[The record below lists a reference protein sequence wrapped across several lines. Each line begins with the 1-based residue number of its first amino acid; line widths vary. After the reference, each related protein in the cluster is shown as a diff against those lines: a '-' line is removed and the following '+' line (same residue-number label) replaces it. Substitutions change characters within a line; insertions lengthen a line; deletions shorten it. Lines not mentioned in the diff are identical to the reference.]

1 MVQARAADTGNQR
14 TIGGIMT
21 ADGLGEQ
28 KIGFVGAGNMA
39 EALIKGL
46 IGSHTIDPQQ
56 VSAADPLADRR
67 DFMETTYG
75 IGVTADNQELVKNAD
90 VLVLAVKPQVA
101 TEVLARMA
109 PFTGP
114 DKLVISIVA
123 GLTTA
128 VMQKALAADTR
139 IIRTV
144 PNTPVFVGEGMVA
157 LADDGPALPEDY
169 AAAEALFGPV
179 ARTALMPEK
188 LMDAALG
195 VSGSGPAYV
204 FIMIEAL
211 SDGGV
216 KMGLPRQTAL
226 TLAAQTLL
234 GAAKMCLESGKHPGQ
249 LKDMVTSPAGTT
261 IAALHRMEAA
271 GVRAALIEA
280 VEAAAR
286 RAEELGRLA

>member
-1 MVQARAADTGNQR
+1 MTVDGFADR
-14 TIGGIMT
+14 
-21 ADGLGEQ
+21 
-28 KIGFVGAGNMA
+28 KIGFIGAGNMA
-39 EALIKGL
+39 EALVKGL
-46 IGSHTIDPQQ
+46 ADSRRVNRQQ
-56 VSAADPLADRR
+56 IRASEPLAERR
-67 DFMETTYG
+67 RFVATTYG
-75 IGVTADNQELVKNAD
+75 IEVVADNRDLLAFAD
-90 VLVLAVKPQVA
+90 ILVLAVKPQVA
-101 TEVLARMA
+101 AEVLGEMA
-109 PFTGP
+109 PLTGP
-114 DKLVISIVA
+114 DKLTISIVA

-128 VMQKALAADTR
+128 VMQKTLARGTR

-157 LADDGPALPEDY
+157 VADDGPALPEDY
-169 AAAEALFGPV
+169 AVAEALFNPV

-195 VSGSGPAYV
+195 VSGSGPAYG
-204 FIMIEAL
+204 FLMIEAL

-216 KMGLPRQTAL
+216 KMGLPRSTAL

>member
-1 MVQARAADTGNQR
+1 
-14 TIGGIMT
+14 MT
-21 ADGLGEQ
+21 AEVLANQ
-28 KIGFVGAGNMA
+28 KMGFIGAGNMA

-46 IGSHTIDPQQ
+46 TGSQTVSPQQ
-56 VSAADPLADRR
+56 ISASDPLANRR
-67 DFMETTYG
+67 TFIKDTYG
-75 IGVTADNQELVKNAD
+75 IGVTADNRDLAQFAD
-90 VLVLAVKPQVA
+90 VWVLAVKPQVA
-101 TEVLARMA
+101 AEALAIIA
-109 PFTGP
+109 PFSGAT
-114 DKLVISIVA
+114 KLLVSVVA

-128 VMQKALAADTR
+128 VMQKALAEGTR

-157 LADDGPALPEDY
+157 IAEDGPAQAEDY
-169 AAAEALFGPV
+169 AVAEALFGPV
-179 ARTALMPEK
+179 ARTAMMPEK

-204 FIMIEAL
+204 FVMIEAL
-211 SDGGV
+211 ADGGV
-216 KMGLPRQTAL
+216 KMGLPRETAL

-234 GAAKMCLESGKHPGQ
+234 GAAKMCLASGKHPGQ

-261 IAALHRMEAA
+261 IAALHRLEAA
-271 GVRAALIEA
+271 GVRAALIDA

>member
-1 MVQARAADTGNQR
+1 MAAQELAGRQ
-14 TIGGIMT
+14 
-21 ADGLGEQ
+21 
-28 KIGFVGAGNMA
+28 IGFIGAGNMA
-39 EALIKGL
+39 EAMIRGL
-46 IGSHTIDPQQ
+46 LAG
-56 VSAADPLADRR
+56 AAATPGQICAFDPLAERLA
-67 DFMETTYG
+67 FVQSTYG
-75 IGVTADNQELVKNAD
+75 IDAATDNRALVQSADII
-90 VLVLAVKPQVA
+90 VLAIKPQVA
-101 TEVLARMA
+101 GDVLAAVA
-109 PFTGP
+109 PDTGP
-114 DKLVISIVA
+114 EKLVISIVA
-123 GLTTA
+123 GLTTGT
-128 VMQKALAADTR
+128 MQKALAKGTR

-157 LADDGPALPEDY
+157 LADDGPAQPADY
-169 AAAEALFGPV
+169 DAAAALFSPV
-179 ARTALMPEK
+179 ARTAMIPEK

-204 FIMIEAL
+204 FVMIEAL

-216 KMGLPRQTAL
+216 KMGLPRDVAL
-226 TLAAQTLL
+226 ALAAQTVL

>member
-1 MVQARAADTGNQR
+1 MVANGLAGH
-14 TIGGIMT
+14 TIGFI
-21 ADGLGEQ
+21 
-28 KIGFVGAGNMA
+28 GAGNMA

-46 IGSHTIDPQQ
+46 TGSQTVEPQQ
-56 VSAADPLADRR
+56 IMAADPLSDRLA
-67 DFMETTYG
+67 FMETTYG
-75 IGVTADNQELVKNAD
+75 IRVTPDNHNLVTDCD

-101 TEVLARMA
+101 AVVLDAMA
-109 PFTGP
+109 PASGP
-114 DKLVISIVA
+114 AKLVISIVA

-128 VMQKALAADTR
+128 VMQKALADDTR

-157 LADDGPALPEDY
+157 IAADGPARPKDY
-169 AAAEALFGPV
+169 TVAEALFNPV
-179 ARTALMPEK
+179 ARTALIPEK

-204 FIMIEAL
+204 FLMVEAL
-211 SDGGV
+211 ADGGV
-216 KMGLPRQTAL
+216 KMGLPRETAL

-234 GAAKMCLESGKHPGQ
+234 GAAKMCLVSGKHPGQ

-261 IAALHRMEAA
+261 IAALHCMEAA
-271 GVRAALIEA
+271 GVRGALMDA

-286 RAEELGRLA
+286 RSEALGRMAAKQT

>member
-1 MVQARAADTGNQR
+1 
-14 TIGGIMT
+14 MT
-21 ADGLGEQ
+21 ADGLGKQ
-28 KIGFVGAGNMA
+28 RIGFIGAGNMA
-39 EALIKGL
+39 EALIRGL
-46 IGSHTIDPQQ
+46 IDSGTVNPQQ
-56 VSAADPLADRR
+56 ISAAEPLPDRR
-67 DFMETTYG
+67 RYMETTYG
-75 IGVTADNQELVKNAD
+75 IGVTADNQELVKAAD

-101 TEVLARMA
+101 AEVLSAMA

-114 DKLVISIVA
+114 AKLLISIVA

-128 VMQKALAADTR
+128 VIQQALAVDTR

-157 LADDGPALPEDY
+157 VANDGPAHPEDFT
-169 AAAEALFGPV
+169 AAESLFSPV
-179 ARTALMPEK
+179 ARTAPMPEK

-204 FIMIEAL
+204 FMMIEAL
-211 SDGGV
+211 ADGGV
-216 KMGLPRQTAL
+216 KMGLPRPTAL

-249 LKDMVTSPAGTT
+249 LRDMVTSPAGTT

-271 GVRAALIEA
+271 GVRAALIDA
-280 VEAAAR
+280 VEAAAL
-286 RAEELGRLA
+286 RAAELGRQA

>member
-1 MVQARAADTGNQR
+1 
-14 TIGGIMT
+14 MT
-21 ADGLGEQ
+21 ADGFADK
-28 KIGFVGAGNMA
+28 KIGFIGAGNMA

-46 IGSHTIDPQQ
+46 AGSSRVKPNQIMA
-56 VSAADPLADRR
+56 SEPLAERR
-67 DFMETTYG
+67 TFMETTYD
-75 IGVTADNQELVKNAD
+75 IEVVADNRELLPSVD
-90 VLVLAVKPQVA
+90 ILVLAVKPQVA
-101 TEVLARMA
+101 ADVLGEMA
-109 PFTGP
+109 PLTGP

-128 VMQKALAADTR
+128 VMQKTLARETR

-157 LADDGPALPEDY
+157 VADDGPALSEDY
-169 AAAEALFGPV
+169 ALAEALFSPV

-195 VSGSGPAYV
+195 VSGSGPAYG
-204 FIMIEAL
+204 FLMIEAL

-216 KMGLPRQTAL
+216 KMGLPRSTAL

>member
-1 MVQARAADTGNQR
+1 MTVDGFADK
-14 TIGGIMT
+14 
-21 ADGLGEQ
+21 
-28 KIGFVGAGNMA
+28 KIGFIGAGNMA
-39 EALIKGL
+39 EALVKGL
-46 IGSHTIDPQQ
+46 ADSRRVNRQQ
-56 VSAADPLADRR
+56 IRASEPLAERR
-67 DFMETTYG
+67 RFVATTYG
-75 IGVTADNQELVKNAD
+75 IEVVADNRDLLAFAD
-90 VLVLAVKPQVA
+90 ILVLAVKPQVA
-101 TEVLARMA
+101 AEVLGEMA

-114 DKLVISIVA
+114 DKLTISIVA

-128 VMQKALAADTR
+128 VMQKTLARGTR

-157 LADDGPALPEDY
+157 VADDGPALPEDY
-169 AAAEALFGPV
+169 TVAEALFNPV

-195 VSGSGPAYV
+195 VSGSGPAYG
-204 FIMIEAL
+204 FLMIEAL

-216 KMGLPRQTAL
+216 KMGLPRSTAL

>member
-1 MVQARAADTGNQR
+1 MAAQELAGRQ
-14 TIGGIMT
+14 
-21 ADGLGEQ
+21 
-28 KIGFVGAGNMA
+28 IGFIGAGNMA
-39 EALIKGL
+39 EAMIRGL
-46 IGSHTIDPQQ
+46 LAGATATPGQIC
-56 VSAADPLADRR
+56 AFDPLAERLA
-67 DFMETTYG
+67 FIQSTYG
-75 IGVTADNQELVKNAD
+75 IEAAADNRALVQSAD
-90 VLVLAVKPQVA
+90 IIVLAIKPQVA
-101 TEVLARMA
+101 GDVLAAAA
-109 PFTGP
+109 PDTGP
-114 DKLVISIVA
+114 EKLVISIVA
-123 GLTTA
+123 GLTTGT
-128 VMQKALAADTR
+128 MQKALAKGTR

-157 LADDGPALPEDY
+157 LADDGPALPADY
-169 AAAEALFGPV
+169 DAAVALFSPV
-179 ARTALMPEK
+179 ARTAMIPEK

-204 FIMIEAL
+204 FVMIEAL

-216 KMGLPRQTAL
+216 KMGLPRDVAL
-226 TLAAQTLL
+226 ALAAQTVL

>member
-1 MVQARAADTGNQR
+1 MS
-14 TIGGIMT
+14 GGDMA
-21 ADGLGEQ
+21 ADGLKNQ
-28 KIGFVGAGNMA
+28 MMGFIGAGNMA
-39 EALIKGL
+39 EALIRGL
-46 IGSHTIDPQQ
+46 TGSRTVDPQKI
-56 VSAADPLADRR
+56 AASEPLAERR
-67 DFMETTYG
+67 AYMEDSYG
-75 IGVTADNQELVKNAD
+75 IRVTADNQELVKTAD

-101 TEVLARMA
+101 AEVMSLMA
-109 PFTGP
+109 AFTGP

-128 VMQKALAADTR
+128 AMQQALAADTR
-139 IIRTV
+139 IVRTV

-157 LADDGPALPEDY
+157 VADDGPALPEDY
-169 AAAEALFGPV
+169 AIAEALFRPV

-204 FIMIEAL
+204 FVMIEAL
-211 SDGGV
+211 ADGGV
-216 KMGLPRQTAL
+216 KMGLPRPTAL

-234 GAAKMCLESGKHPGQ
+234 GAAKMCLESGKHPGE

-261 IAALHRMEAA
+261 IAALHRMETA
-271 GVRAALIEA
+271 GVRAALISA

>member
-1 MVQARAADTGNQR
+1 MTVDGFADK
-14 TIGGIMT
+14 
-21 ADGLGEQ
+21 
-28 KIGFVGAGNMA
+28 KIGFIGAGNMA
-39 EALIKGL
+39 EALVKGL
-46 IGSHTIDPQQ
+46 ADSRRVNRQQ
-56 VSAADPLADRR
+56 IRASEPLAERR
-67 DFMETTYG
+67 RFVESTYG
-75 IGVTADNQELVKNAD
+75 IQVVADNRDLLAFAD
-90 VLVLAVKPQVA
+90 ILVLAVKPQVA
-101 TEVLARMA
+101 AEVLGEMA
-109 PFTGP
+109 PLTGP
-114 DKLVISIVA
+114 DKLTISIVA

-128 VMQKALAADTR
+128 VMQKTLAGGTR

-157 LADDGPALPEDY
+157 MADDGPALPEDY
-169 AAAEALFGPV
+169 AVAEALFHPV

-195 VSGSGPAYV
+195 VSGSGPAYG
-204 FIMIEAL
+204 FLMIEAL

-216 KMGLPRQTAL
+216 KMGLPRSTAL

>member
-1 MVQARAADTGNQR
+1 
-14 TIGGIMT
+14 MT
-21 ADGLGEQ
+21 ADGFKDKQ
-28 KIGFVGAGNMA
+28 IGFIGAGNMA
-39 EALIKGL
+39 EAMIKGL
-46 IGSHTIDPQQ
+46 AGSGGIKPQQ
-56 VSAADPLADRR
+56 IAASEPLAARR
-67 DFMETTYG
+67 AFMGSTYG
-75 IGVTADNQELVKNAD
+75 IEVVADNREMAPAAD
-90 VLVLAVKPQVA
+90 ILVLAVKPQVA
-101 TEVLARMA
+101 AEVLAELA

-123 GLTTA
+123 GLTTD
-128 VMQKALAADTR
+128 VMQKALARETR

-157 LADDGPALPEDY
+157 VADDGPALPEDY
-169 AAAEALFGPV
+169 ALAEALFNPV
-179 ARTALMPEK
+179 ARTARMPEK

-204 FIMIEAL
+204 FVMIEAL

-216 KMGLPRQTAL
+216 KMGLPRETAL

-234 GAAKMCLESGKHPGQ
+234 GAAKMCLESGKHPGE

-271 GVRAALIEA
+271 GVRAALIAA

-286 RAEELGRLA
+286 RAEELGRLV

>member
-1 MVQARAADTGNQR
+1 
-14 TIGGIMT
+14 MT
-21 ADGLGEQ
+21 AEVLAGK
-28 KIGFVGAGNMA
+28 KIGFIGAGNMA
-39 EALIKGL
+39 EALIRGL
-46 IGSHTIDPQQ
+46 TGSQTVDPQQ
-56 VSAADPLADRR
+56 ITASDPLADRR
-67 DFMETTYG
+67 AFMETTYG
-75 IGVTADNQELVKNAD
+75 IGATADNQDLAKTAD

-101 TEVLARMA
+101 AEVLALIT

-114 DKLVISIVA
+114 DKLVISVVA

-128 VMQKALAADTR
+128 VMQKALSTDTR

-157 LADDGPALPEDY
+157 IADDGPAHSEDD
-169 AAAEALFGPV
+169 AVAEALFSPV

-204 FIMIEAL
+204 FVMIEAL
-211 SDGGV
+211 ADGGV
-216 KMGLPRQTAL
+216 KMGLPRETAL

-271 GVRAALIEA
+271 GVRSALIDA
-280 VEAAAR
+280 VEAAAL
-286 RAEELGRLA
+286 RAAELGRLT

>member
-1 MVQARAADTGNQR
+1 MAAN
-14 TIGGIMT
+14 
-21 ADGLGEQ
+21 GLAGH
-28 KIGFVGAGNMA
+28 KIGFIGAGNMA

-46 IGSHTIDPQQ
+46 TGSQTVDPQRIM
-56 VSAADPLADRR
+56 AADPLSDRLA
-67 DFMETTYG
+67 FMETTYG
-75 IGVTADNQELVKNAD
+75 IGVTLDNQSLVTACD

-101 TEVLARMA
+101 AGVLDAMA
-109 PFTGP
+109 PASGAA
-114 DKLVISIVA
+114 KLVISIVA

-128 VMQKALAADTR
+128 VMQNNLAADTR

-157 LADDGPALPEDY
+157 IAADGPARPEDY
-169 AAAEALFGPV
+169 TIAKALFSPV
-179 ARTALMPEK
+179 ARTALIPEK

-204 FIMIEAL
+204 FLMVEAL
-211 SDGGV
+211 ADGGV
-216 KMGLPRQTAL
+216 KMGLPREVAL

-234 GAAKMCLESGKHPGQ
+234 GAAKMCLVSGKHPGQ

-261 IAALHRMEAA
+261 IAALHCMETA
-271 GVRAALIEA
+271 GVRGALMAA

-286 RAEELGRLA
+286 RSEALGRMAAKQS

>member
-1 MVQARAADTGNQR
+1 MQSDV
-14 TIGGIMT
+14 
-21 ADGLGEQ
+21 LESK
-28 KIGFVGAGNMA
+28 KIGFIGAGNMA

-46 IGSHTIDPQQ
+46 TGSKTVDPVQITA
-56 VSAADPLADRR
+56 SDPLADRLS
-67 DFMETTYG
+67 FMESTYG
-75 IGVTADNQELVKNAD
+75 IKTTQDNHHLVETAA
-90 VLVLAVKPQVA
+90 VLVLAVKPQVV
-101 TEVLARMA
+101 TEVLTDMA
-109 PFTGP
+109 PFTGAS
-114 DKLVISIVA
+114 KLVVSIVA

-128 VMQKALAADTR
+128 AMQKTLAADTR

-157 LADDGPALPEDY
+157 IASDGPARREDY
-169 AAAEALFGPV
+169 ATAAALFNPV
-179 ARTALMPEK
+179 ARTAFIAEK

-204 FIMIEAL
+204 FLMIEAL
-211 SDGGV
+211 ADGGV
-216 KMGLPRQTAL
+216 KMGLPRETAQ
-226 TLAAQTLL
+226 TLAAQTML

-286 RAEELGRLA
+286 RAEELGRMA

>member
-1 MVQARAADTGNQR
+1 MAAQELAGRQ
-14 TIGGIMT
+14 
-21 ADGLGEQ
+21 
-28 KIGFVGAGNMA
+28 IGFIGAGNMA
-39 EALIKGL
+39 EAMIRGL
-46 IGSHTIDPQQ
+46 LAGATATPGQIC
-56 VSAADPLADRR
+56 AFDPLAERLA
-67 DFMETTYG
+67 FIQSTYG
-75 IGVTADNQELVKNAD
+75 IAAAADNRALVQSAD
-90 VLVLAVKPQVA
+90 IIVLAIKPQVA
-101 TEVLARMA
+101 GDVLAAAA
-109 PFTGP
+109 PDTGP
-114 DKLVISIVA
+114 EKLVISIVA
-123 GLTTA
+123 GLTTGT
-128 VMQKALAADTR
+128 MQKALAKGTR

-157 LADDGPALPEDY
+157 LADDGPAETADY
-169 AAAEALFGPV
+169 DAAAALFSPV
-179 ARTALMPEK
+179 ARTALIPEK

-204 FIMIEAL
+204 FVMIEAL

-216 KMGLPRQTAL
+216 KMGLPRDVAL
-226 TLAAQTLL
+226 ALAAQTVL

>member
-1 MVQARAADTGNQR
+1 MAAQELAGRQ
-14 TIGGIMT
+14 
-21 ADGLGEQ
+21 
-28 KIGFVGAGNMA
+28 IGFIGAGNMA
-39 EALIKGL
+39 EAMIRGL
-46 IGSHTIDPQQ
+46 LAGATATPGQIC
-56 VSAADPLADRR
+56 AFDPLAERLA
-67 DFMETTYG
+67 FIQSTYG
-75 IGVTADNQELVKNAD
+75 IDAATDNRALVQSADMI
-90 VLVLAVKPQVA
+90 VLAIKPQVA
-101 TEVLARMA
+101 GDVLAAAA
-109 PFTGP
+109 PDTGP
-114 DKLVISIVA
+114 EKLVISIVA
-123 GLTTA
+123 GLTTGT
-128 VMQKALAADTR
+128 MQKALAKGTR

-157 LADDGPALPEDY
+157 LADDGPALPADY
-169 AAAEALFGPV
+169 DAAVALFSPV
-179 ARTALMPEK
+179 ARTAMIPEK

-204 FIMIEAL
+204 FVMIEAL

-216 KMGLPRQTAL
+216 KMGLPRDVAL
-226 TLAAQTLL
+226 ALAAQTVL

>member
-1 MVQARAADTGNQR
+1 
-14 TIGGIMT
+14 MT
-21 ADGLGEQ
+21 AEGFADK

-39 EALIKGL
+39 EALIRGL
-46 IGSHTIDPQQ
+46 TGSRSVDPQLIT
-56 VSAADPLADRR
+56 VSEPLSERR
-67 DFMETTYG
+67 AFMATTYG
-75 IGVTADNQELVKNAD
+75 IAALADNRELAASAD

-101 TEVLARMA
+101 AQVLDEMA
-109 PFTGP
+109 PLTGP

-128 VMQKALAADTR
+128 VMQKSLARETR

-157 LADDGPALPEDY
+157 VADDGPALPEDY
-169 AAAEALFGPV
+169 ALAEALFNPV

-204 FIMIEAL
+204 FLIIEAL

-216 KMGLPRQTAL
+216 KMGLPRPTAL

>member
-1 MVQARAADTGNQR
+1 MTVDGFADK
-14 TIGGIMT
+14 
-21 ADGLGEQ
+21 
-28 KIGFVGAGNMA
+28 KIGFIGAGNMA
-39 EALIKGL
+39 EALVKGL
-46 IGSHTIDPQQ
+46 VDSRRVNRQQ
-56 VSAADPLADRR
+56 IRASEPLAERR
-67 DFMETTYG
+67 RFVATTYG
-75 IGVTADNQELVKNAD
+75 IEVVADNRDLLAFAD
-90 VLVLAVKPQVA
+90 ILVLAVKPQVA
-101 TEVLARMA
+101 AEVLGEMA

-114 DKLVISIVA
+114 DKLTISIVA

-128 VMQKALAADTR
+128 VMQKTLARGTR

-157 LADDGPALPEDY
+157 VADDGPALPEDY
-169 AAAEALFGPV
+169 TVAEALFNPV

-195 VSGSGPAYV
+195 VSGSGPAYG
-204 FIMIEAL
+204 FLMIEAL

-216 KMGLPRQTAL
+216 KMGLPRSTAL

-261 IAALHRMEAA
+261 MAALHRMEAA

>member
-1 MVQARAADTGNQR
+1 MAAKGLAGH
-14 TIGGIMT
+14 TIGFI
-21 ADGLGEQ
+21 
-28 KIGFVGAGNMA
+28 GAGNMA

-46 IGSHTIDPQQ
+46 TGSQTVEPQQ
-56 VSAADPLADRR
+56 IMAADPLSDRLA
-67 DFMETTYG
+67 FMETTYG
-75 IGVTADNQELVKNAD
+75 IRVTPDNHNLVKDCD

-101 TEVLARMA
+101 AVVLDAMA
-109 PFTGP
+109 PASGP
-114 DKLVISIVA
+114 AKLVISIVA

-128 VMQKALAADTR
+128 VMQKALADDTR

-157 LADDGPALPEDY
+157 IAADGPAQPEDY
-169 AAAEALFGPV
+169 TVAETLFSPV
-179 ARTALMPEK
+179 ARTALIPEK

-204 FIMIEAL
+204 FLMVEAL
-211 SDGGV
+211 ADGGV
-216 KMGLPRQTAL
+216 KMGLPRETAL

-234 GAAKMCLESGKHPGQ
+234 GAAKMCLVSGKHPGQ

-261 IAALHRMEAA
+261 IAALHCMETA
-271 GVRAALIEA
+271 GVRGALMEA

-286 RAEELGRLA
+286 RSEALGRMAAKQS

>member
-1 MVQARAADTGNQR
+1 
-14 TIGGIMT
+14 MT
-21 ADGLGEQ
+21 VEDLVDK
-28 KIGFVGAGNMA
+28 KIGFIGAGNMA

-46 IGSHTIDPQQ
+46 TAHQTVAPRQIMASE
-56 VSAADPLADRR
+56 PLAERR
-67 DFMETTYG
+67 AFMETTYG
-75 IGVTADNQELVKNAD
+75 IQVVPGNQDIVQAAD
-90 VLVLAVKPQVA
+90 VLVLAIKPQMA
-101 TEVLARMA
+101 RAVLAEIA

-128 VMQKALAADTR
+128 AMQDVLAAETR
-139 IIRTV
+139 IVRTV

-157 LADDGPALPEDY
+157 VANDGPALADDY
-169 AAAEALFGPV
+169 RIAEKLFRPV
-179 ARTALMPEK
+179 ARTALLPEK

-204 FIMIEAL
+204 FVMIEAL
-211 SDGGV
+211 ADGGV
-216 KMGLPRQTAL
+216 KMGLPRETAL

-234 GAAKMCLESGKHPGQ
+234 GAAKMCLASGKHPGQ

-271 GVRAALIEA
+271 GVRAALIDA

>member
-1 MVQARAADTGNQR
+1 MAEDDLAQQ
-14 TIGGIMT
+14 
-21 ADGLGEQ
+21 Q
-28 KIGFVGAGNMA
+28 IGFIGAGNMA

-46 IGSHTIDPQQ
+46 TGLQTVAPGQITASE
-56 VSAADPLADRR
+56 PLAERR
-67 DFMETTYG
+67 DFIQTTYG
-75 IGVTADNQELVKNAD
+75 IHAVPGNQDLAKTAN

-101 TEVLARMA
+101 QDVLAEIA
-109 PFTGP
+109 PLTGP
-114 DKLVISIVA
+114 DKLLISIVA

-128 VMQKALAADTR
+128 TMQEALAAETR
-139 IIRTV
+139 IVRTV

-157 LADDGPALPEDY
+157 VASDGPALPADY
-169 AAAEALFGPV
+169 RMAEMLFSPV
-179 ARTALMPEK
+179 ARTAMLPEK

-204 FIMIEAL
+204 FVMIEAL
-211 SDGGV
+211 ADGGV
-216 KMGLPRQTAL
+216 KMGLPRETAL

-261 IAALHRMEAA
+261 IAALHRLEAA
-271 GVRAALIEA
+271 GVRAALIDA
-280 VEAAAR
+280 VEAAAL